1 MSFMVHPSKQNCS
14 LLTAVAEGLGMNQ
27 AAVNPVWEP
36 SSYSHDT
43 ANFNR
48 KTIRTPRAF
57 DAQGGGVRD
66 VAMEVYYF
74 PCSLLTAGPLV
85 CPELDS
91 SCHGHTLFGNH
102 GIWLSFQNPFSL
114 FQKEHFLLQR
124 RDIVRRGITPSDGV
138 APS

>member
-1 MSFMVHPSKQNCS
+1 MVHPSKQNCS

-36 SSYSHDT
+36 SSYSPDT
-43 ANFNR
+43 ANINR

-66 VAMEVYYF
+66 VSMEVYYF
-74 PCSLLTAGPLV
+74 PCSLLAAGPLV

-91 SCHGHTLFGNH
+91 SCHGHTALWQSRDLAEPPKSVLFVSKGT
-102 GIWLSFQNPFSL
+102 L
-114 FQKEHFLLQR
+114 F
-124 RDIVRRGITPSDGV
+124 IA
-138 APS
+138 AP